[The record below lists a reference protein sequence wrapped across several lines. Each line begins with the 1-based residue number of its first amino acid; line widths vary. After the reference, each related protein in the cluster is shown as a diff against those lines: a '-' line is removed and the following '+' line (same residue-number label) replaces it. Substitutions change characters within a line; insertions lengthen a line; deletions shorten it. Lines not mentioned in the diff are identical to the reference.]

1 MIAALEDLAP
11 SGTLRVGIAVGQT
24 IGAGLVVMECGR
36 PRGIAVDLGT
46 ELARRLGVPVE
57 FVPYPGP
64 GPLAAAAVGGQ
75 WDVAF
80 IAFDEQKRMHLDY
93 GAAHIVGQ
101 FTYLV
106 APNSGIQ
113 TIADV
118 DRSDVRVA
126 GTEGTA
132 AARAAQASLRNV
144 RMVLAKSSSEVFELL
159 KAGKADAMTS
169 SRETLVGLCA
179 KLPGSRVLDESYLD

>member
-75 WDVAF
+75 LS
-80 IAFDEQKRMHLDY
+80 E
-93 GAAHIVGQ
+93 
-101 FTYLV
+101 
-106 APNSGIQ
+106 PS
-113 TIADV
+113 
-118 DRSDVRVA
+118 
-126 GTEGTA
+126 
-132 AARAAQASLRNV
+132 ASLSQTTAHWSSVHFPRRLGDSANV
-144 RMVLAKSSSEVFELL
+144 RLAF
-159 KAGKADAMTS
+159 AD
-169 SRETLVGLCA
+169 
-179 KLPGSRVLDESYLD
+179 LPR